1 MPIIPNFNKESPRAS
16 GGIWWF
22 AVLAGA
28 LAVAFSVRY
37 FVNGGFSSGSA
48 IATGGYILLAVAG
61 LVSMG
66 IGLLKAFRSSLEDT
80 KPVDEVVLNI
90 NTDDQ

>member
-1 MPIIPNFNKESPRAS
+1 MPIIPNFNKESPQAS

-28 LAVAFSVRY
+28 LAVAFSVR
-37 FVNGGFSSGSA
+37 FIVNGGFSSGSA
-48 IATGGYILLAVAG
+48 IATGGYVLLAFAG
-61 LVSMG
+61 LASVG

-80 KPVDEVVLNI
+80 KPAEKVVLKI
-90 NTDDQ
+90 NDDE

>member
-28 LAVAFSVRY
+28 LAVAFAVRY
-37 FVNGGFSSGSA
+37 LVNGGFSSGSA
-48 IATGGYILLAVAG
+48 IAIGGYVLLAFAG
-61 LVSMG
+61 LASMG

-80 KPVDEVVLNI
+80 TPAEKVVLKI
-90 NTDDQ
+90 NDDE